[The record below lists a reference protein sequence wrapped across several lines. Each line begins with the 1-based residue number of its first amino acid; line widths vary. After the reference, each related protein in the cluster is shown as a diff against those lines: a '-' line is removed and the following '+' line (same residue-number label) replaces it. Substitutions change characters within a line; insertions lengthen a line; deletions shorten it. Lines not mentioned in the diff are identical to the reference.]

1 MALSS
6 VLSSSLSSSSSTC
19 RFCDGKDDVLLSTKV
34 VFSLFSSFFSPLAVS
49 AAAAE
54 EEEEG
59 RGGGGQEDETDA
71 LVKLTPPLLMSSIVN
86 EEGLALECW
95 QLFSLFLLSL
105 FFFFVFFLGYKKLE
119 TKNKIKRSWW
129 GGGVWGDTLMWVE
142 IEIVGGETEL
152 IEYLPM

>member
-105 FFFFVFFLGYKKLE
+105 SLSSLSLSFSFSFSFWAIKNWKLKINKKKLVG
-119 TKNKIKRSWW
+119 RGSV
-129 GGGVWGDTLMWVE
+129 GRHAH
-142 IEIVGGETEL
+142 VGGD
-152 IEYLPM
+152 